1 MSGLFIDMAGLL
13 AALSRGE
20 FYLSIEQF
28 SADCPLRRAYAG
40 TQSSK
45 TPSARKRDIEIDHSA
60 SEVAARA
67 SARLVV
73 EQQAMAAAAF
83 CPIARPLWYAT

>member
-1 MSGLFIDMAGLL
+1 ML
-13 AALSRGE
+13 E
-20 FYLSIEQF
+20 N
-28 SADCPLRRAYAG
+28 
-40 TQSSK
+40 
-45 TPSARKRDIEIDHSA
+45 DIEIDYSA